1 MAEHAGV
8 RHGVNSAR
16 ACLMSQ
22 SCERYDHMR
31 CNGTADWL
39 GIKVDVSLPSAFR
52 FLCQTVAKTCSMRLG
67 VRR

>member
-1 MAEHAGV
+1 MAEDAVV

-16 ACLMSQ
+16 VCLMSQ
-22 SCERYDHMR
+22 SCERYDHKR
-31 CNGTADWL
+31 SNGTADWL

-52 FLCQTVAKTCSMRLG
+52 FSCQTVAKTCSMGLG